1 MWLLVRS
8 SEKGELC
15 FASKLFSYHYW
26 INNLY
31 KLIWTILLKI
41 FWFFE
46 RHLVAEIKKQTHV
59 KTRWLYII
67 WNNLIII
74 SSSSRLFRYATDTL
88 SNENDIVS
96 EKLIWIKIKM
106 ETRNKFQQYLK
117 FNRYNIWKIYFTKEL
132 PLEFTLFSSF
142 LFPYVSFSK

>member
-8 SEKGELC
+8 SEIGELY

-26 INNLY
+26 IDNLNR
-31 KLIWTILLKI
+31 LIGTILLK
-41 FWFFE
+41 FFRFFE
-46 RHLVAEIKKQTHV
+46 RHFKTQYLKYKKQTHV

-96 EKLIWIKIKM
+96 EKLTWIKIKM
-106 ETRNKFQQYLK
+106 ETRNKLQQYLK
-117 FNRYNIWKIYFTKEL
+117 FNRYNIWKIYK
-132 PLEFTLFSSF
+132 FS
-142 LFPYVSFSK
+142 VSIR